1 MIEKF
6 YLAYADG
13 SEPGRNLALES
24 TLLDNVLPGEMILY
38 LWQNNNT
45 VLIGRNQNVYREVN
59 LDSIERD
66 GVHLMRRVSGGA
78 AIYHDLG
85 NLNYSFV
92 ARDTDFSADRQISII
107 NEAIS
112 SLGIPAEIQEKKSI
126 FVDGRKVSGS
136 AYYHLN
142 GASIQQ
148 SSILVSCDLDKVMEY
163 IVPDPERFTKRGL
176 APISTRVANLC
187 DTIPSLTV
195 QEVASAVVKTCEDA
209 FKTKY
214 ELYPMPNRDLIEQK
228 KFMFNSKLWTY
239 GRSIQVDHYCENR
252 FPWGEV
258 RLEFQVEN
266 GEVTDARVWSDSAEP
281 SVITDMYKALLGAPF
296 TTKGLTSALRQ
307 LEKSQERD
315 DVISLV
321 EEQEY

>member
-13 SEPGRNLALES
+13 SEPGRNFALES

-45 VLIGRNQNVYREVN
+45 VLIGRNQDTYKEVN
-59 LDSIERD
+59 LDSIDRD

-78 AIYHDLG
+78 AIYHDSG
-85 NLNYSFV
+85 TLNYSFV
-92 ARDTDFSADRQISII
+92 ARDTDFSIDRQINII
-107 NEAIS
+107 NDAIC
-112 SLGIPAEIQEKKSI
+112 SLGIPAEIREKRSI
-126 FVDGRKVSGS
+126 FVNGKKVSGS
-136 AYYHLN
+136 AYYHHN

-163 IVPDPERFTKRGL
+163 IVPDPEKFEKRGL
-176 APISTRVANLC
+176 APINTRVANLC
-187 DTIPSLTV
+187 ETIPSLTV
-195 QEVASAVVKTCEDA
+195 EEVAKAVIKTCEDA

-214 ELYPMPNRDLIEQK
+214 ELYPMPNRDLVEQK
-228 KFMFNSKLWTY
+228 EFMFNSKLWTY
-239 GRSIQVDHYCENR
+239 GRPIQVDHYCEKR

-266 GEVTDARVWSDSAEP
+266 GEVADARVWSDSAEP
-281 SVITDMYKALLGAPF
+281 SVITDMNKVLIGVPF
-296 TTKGLTSALRQ
+296 TTKGLTSALKQ

-315 DVISLV
+315 DVISLIK
-321 EEQEY
+321 EQEY